1 MLAAWHSLQV
11 LQRPQQQRQQWHE
24 ALPQLL
30 LTCTMR
36 VAMCQSLVRA
46 AVCSRQHLS
55 RRARSMTAAQQRQA
69 EFCWR
74 PATLLRLQLPLS
86 DPASVQQR

>member
-11 LQRPQQQRQQWHE
+11 LQRPQQRWDE

-30 LTCTMR
+30 LTCMMR
-36 VAMCQSLVRA
+36 VAMCQPLARA

-55 RRARSMTAAQQRQA
+55 RRTRSMTAAQQRQS

-74 PATLLRLQLPLS
+74 PATLLRPQLLLS